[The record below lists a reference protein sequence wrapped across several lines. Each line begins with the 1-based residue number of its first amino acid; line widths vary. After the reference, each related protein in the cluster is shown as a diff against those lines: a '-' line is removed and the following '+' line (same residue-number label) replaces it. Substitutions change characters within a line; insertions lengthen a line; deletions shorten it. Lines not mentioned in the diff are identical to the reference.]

1 MPERPQE
8 TSRCSSCVLPRNT
21 KAIEFDDTGT
31 CSLCSAARALRPET
45 GDVVRAGGDLEERL
59 DDIRARGK
67 GRPYDCVVGISGGR
81 DSTYLLW
88 LLVTRHRL
96 RCLAA
101 YYRTPFTP
109 DAIDRNVRRLVSKL
123 EVPLAEMDI
132 SQEYH
137 LRIARD
143 LTRLWLREPQPVL
156 ANLVCAPCKLV
167 NREVYR
173 IARRSAVPSIVYG
186 GNRFEIYQLG
196 AAQSTQAVAAH
207 GTTGLHTLGGATRK
221 MLRLARRGVGAL
233 GRSAELWRYVP
244 IGFQSSILYINP
256 HTPWLKLRYRDIR
269 ALEYFHH
276 TEWVEEEAEA
286 ALREVGWELPP
297 GANMSW
303 RADCCL
309 GEVKNRMFGKMNGIT
324 YVDAYFSNLVRAGLA
339 SRDEALRRLATEGRP
354 SAERL
359 REACRLLEV
368 DPASF
373 E

>member
-1 MPERPQE
+1 MSEPAGDVA
-8 TSRCSSCVLPRNT
+8 RCSACVLPRNT
-21 KAIEFDDTGT
+21 NAIEFDDGGT
-31 CSLCSAARALRPET
+31 CSLCNAARALDPAAAEAAR
-45 GDVVRAGGDLEERL
+45 VRGDLEERVE
-59 DDIRARGK
+59 DIRARGR
-67 GRPYDCVVGISGGR
+67 GRPYDCVVGLSGGR

-88 LLVTRHRL
+88 LLVTKHRL

-109 DAIDRNVRRLVSKL
+109 DAIDGNVRRLVSKL
-123 EVPLAEMDI
+123 DVPLVEMDI
-132 SQEYH
+132 SRNHH
-137 LRIARD
+137 LRIARQ
-143 LTRLWLREPQPVL
+143 LVRLWLRKPQPVL
-156 ANLVCAPCKLV
+156 ANLICAPCKLV

-173 IARRSAVPSIVYG
+173 IARRNGVPSIVYG

-196 AAQSTQAVAAH
+196 AAQSKQAVAAH

-233 GRSAELWRYVP
+233 GRSWALWKYLP

-256 HTPWLKLRYRDIR
+256 HTPWLKLRYRGIR

-276 TEWVEEEAEA
+276 TEWVEEDAEA

-303 RADCCL
+303 RADCAL
-309 GEVKNRMFGKMNGIT
+309 GELKNRMFGKMNGIT

-354 SAERL
+354 SPERL
-359 REACRLLEV
+359 REACRLLDV

-373 E
+373 S